1 MLFIYSINMK
11 LLQYGLISN
20 YSRLILAFLKSNK
33 RDIFML
39 LYLIKKLLKSY
50 FFIKF
55 NPVSIW
61 MKHFINK
68 NPINYV
74 VD

>member
-1 MLFIYSINMK
+1 MK

-20 YSRLILAFLKSNK
+20 YSRLNLAFLKSNN
-33 RDIFML
+33 RDIFIL
-39 LYLIKKLLKSY
+39 LYLIKKILKSY

-74 VD
+74 VN